1 MHVPHSITQFPLGIA
16 QPVSLQ
22 NTNGRKPAAKKFRE
36 LEEDDESLLDVV
48 MLSDAPHDE
57 EYEDPQEE

>member
-1 MHVPHSITQFPLGIA
+1 MHVPHSITAFPLEITQPGI
-16 QPVSLQ
+16 LQ
-22 NTNGRKPAAKKFRE
+22 SSRKPALKKFRE

-48 MLSDAPHDE
+48 MLNDGPHDE

>member
-1 MHVPHSITQFPLGIA
+1 MHIPHSIPHVPLGIA
-16 QPVSLQ
+16 QPGNLQ
-22 NTNGRKPAAKKFRE
+22 NANGRKTAAKKFRE

-48 MLSDAPHDE
+48 MLSDAPHEE

>member
-1 MHVPHSITQFPLGIA
+1 MHIPHSIPGFPLEITQPGI
-16 QPVSLQ
+16 LQ
-22 NTNGRKPAAKKFRE
+22 RKPALKKFRE

-48 MLSDAPHDE
+48 MLNDGPHDE

>member
-1 MHVPHSITQFPLGIA
+1 MHVPHSIPAFPLEIA
-16 QPVSLQ
+16 QPGIFQ
-22 NTNGRKPAAKKFRE
+22 NNRKPALKKFRE

-48 MLSDAPHDE
+48 MLNDGPHDE

>member
-1 MHVPHSITQFPLGIA
+1 MHIPHSIPNFPLGIA
-16 QPVSLQ
+16 QPGILQ
-22 NTNGRKPAAKKFRE
+22 NPNTRKPALKKFRE

-48 MLSDAPHDE
+48 MLNDAPHDE

>member
-1 MHVPHSITQFPLGIA
+1 MHIPHSLPHLPVGII
-16 QPVSLQ
+16 QPGNIQ
-22 NTNGRKPAAKKFRE
+22 NGNSRKSEGKKFRE

-48 MLSDAPHDE
+48 MLSDGPHDE

>member
-1 MHVPHSITQFPLGIA
+1 MHIPHSIPQFQPGIV
-16 QPVSLQ
+16 QPGNLQ
-22 NTNGRKPAAKKFRE
+22 NTNGRKPALKKFRE

-48 MLSDAPHDE
+48 MLNDGPHDE

>member
-1 MHVPHSITQFPLGIA
+1 MHVPHLIPNFPLGIT
-16 QPVSLQ
+16 QPGILQ
-22 NTNGRKPAAKKFRE
+22 NGPKPALKKFRE

-48 MLSDAPHDE
+48 MLNDAPHDE